1 MPCSPL
7 AWLAKMPDRLLP
19 MPVERNQP
27 PMPRPTR
34 RVGASLVV
42 IDRPI
47 GDRQSSPMDWIQYTA
62 NRVQNGIL
70 LMLVSTRKVKAYH
83 SRPKARP
90 LNRMPRPNLRG
101 IDGFMFLRP
110 MATQIQAISGAQA
123 MMATEFTL
131 WNQAVGNSVMPSAP
145 WR

>member
-1 MPCSPL
+1 MPDSPL
-7 AWLAKMPDRLLP
+7 TWLAKMPDRLLP

-34 RVGASLVV
+34 RTGASLVV

-47 GDRQSSPMDWIQYTA
+47 GDRHSSPIDWIQYTA
-62 NRVQNGIL
+62 NKVQNGIL
-70 LMLVSTRKVKAYH
+70 LMVGATRNDSAYI

-101 IDGFMFLRP
+101 IDGFLLP
-110 MATQIQAISGAQA
+110 IATQTQ
-123 MMATEFTL
+123 
-131 WNQAVGNSVMPSAP
+131 
-145 WR
+145 